1 MERLNEIIARTQRHQ
16 HDTEQR
22 LPRDNGRPAQ
32 AQRPAPGTRY
42 PLPEQTARLGPGSRT
57 RYQQTP
63 PARSARSEYNQSMQ
77 QARHPMHPRQRL
89 EPHEPGGSTP
99 YQRHSRTGE
108 YPGNEGFAPK
118 RERNWGAPGG
128 TPVESVDAYA
138 PMAQAD
144 VLEEWEDDTAGIRYG
159 DWENDGIEEYT
170 PYKSQEP
177 AAGANNWTVARNPH
191 TYPRSD
197 QPLIT
202 RKLTKP
208 SDTESR
214 TQGSRTT
221 GDPRV
226 QPRQIP
232 APQEAQHSLRTTQ
245 PLRPQAA
252 FRMGQEKPQERPYAQ
267 KPVPGREQAAQLI
280 PVSLC
285 PICKGAGY
293 LRVDVP
299 YGHPNFGKPIAC
311 ECKEAERKE
320 KRRQQLLEMSDLS
333 AFRNHTFES
342 FNPNVSKSVYE
353 AYQDIRKYAR
363 DPYGWLLLIGPNG
376 CGKTHLAAAVA
387 NSYLARGAQVLF
399 TTVIDLLDHLR
410 ATYMPT
416 STEVYDQ
423 LFAKMR
429 EAELLVLDDLG
440 AQQSSPWANEKLFQ
454 LLNYRYNSRYPTI
467 ITANNAGLQGID
479 ERIRSRMTDASLVTI
494 VTFEGAQDYR
504 PRNPRRDG
512 TF

>member
-16 HDTEQR
+16 QDIEQR

-32 AQRPAPGTRY
+32 AQRPAPGARY
-42 PLPEQTARLGPGSRT
+42 PLPEQTARLGSGSRT

-63 PARSARSEYNQSMQ
+63 PARSEYGQSMQ
-77 QARHPMHPRQRL
+77 QARHPIHPPRQRL
-89 EPHEPGGSTP
+89 ESHEPGGSTP
-99 YQRHSRTGE
+99 YQQHAQTDE
-108 YPGNEGFAPK
+108 YPRNEGFVPK
-118 RERNWGAPGG
+118 RERNWGAPGSA
-128 TPVESVDAYA
+128 PADSVDAHS

-159 DWENDGIEEYT
+159 DWENDGIEEYA
-170 PYKSQEP
+170 PYRSQEP
-177 AAGANNWTVARNPH
+177 GAGANNWTVARNPH
-191 TYPRSD
+191 AYPRGD
-197 QPLIT
+197 QPLTT
-202 RKLTKP
+202 RKLP
-208 SDTESR
+208 SDAESR

-221 GDPRV
+221 VDPRV
-226 QPRQIP
+226 QPKQIP
-232 APQEAQHSLRTTQ
+232 APQHIPQEALRSLRTTQ

-252 FRMGQEKPQERPYAQ
+252 VRTGQEQPQEGPYAQ
-267 KPVPGREQAAQLI
+267 KPVPRREQAAPQI
-280 PVSLC
+280 PVGLC

-293 LRVDVP
+293 LRADVP

-333 AFRNHTFES
+333 AFRNQTFES
-342 FNPNVSKSVYE
+342 FIPNVSRSVQI
-353 AYQDIRKYAR
+353 AYRVIREYAQ
-363 DPYGWLLLIGPNG
+363 DPYGWLLLIGSNG

-387 NSYLARGAQVLF
+387 NSYLARGSLVLF
-399 TTVIDLLDHLR
+399 STVIDLLDHLR

-416 STEVYDQ
+416 SNEVYDQ

-454 LLNYRYNSRYPTI
+454 LLNYRYNSRFPTI
-467 ITANNAGLQGID
+467 ITTNNLGLQGID
-479 ERIRSRMTDASLVTI
+479 ERLRSRMMDASLVTTVI
-494 VTFEGAQDYR
+494 FEGAQDYR
-504 PRNPRRDG
+504 PRNPRRD
-512 TF
+512 